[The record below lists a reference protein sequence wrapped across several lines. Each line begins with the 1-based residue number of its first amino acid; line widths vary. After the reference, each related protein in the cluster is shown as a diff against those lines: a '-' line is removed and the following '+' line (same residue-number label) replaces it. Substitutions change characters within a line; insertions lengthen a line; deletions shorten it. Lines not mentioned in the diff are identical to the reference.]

1 MAIFTILKGFRT
13 DLFIAFS
20 RIMKYLIFLTVL
32 LFLWSSLSAQNAEQI
47 RLKDLQKVLTTSTD
61 QIQVFNFWATWC
73 APCVKEIP
81 LFEKLNQENKSVD
94 VTLVSMDFD
103 LDPNPDKVN
112 RFVARKNI
120 QSKVVIL
127 AETDPNSWID
137 KIDKEWTGA
146 LPATLIINT
155 KSGKRK
161 LVQKELHEGDLEK
174 LIEEVRN

>member
-1 MAIFTILKGFRT
+1 MRYLMLFT
-13 DLFIAFS
+13 
-20 RIMKYLIFLTVL
+20 L
-32 LFLWSSLSAQNAEQI
+32 LFCLMAPLLAQKAEQI
-47 RLKDLQKVLTTSTD
+47 KLKDLQLAINASSER
-61 QIQVFNFWATWC
+61 IQVFNFWATWC

-81 LFEKLNQENKSVD
+81 LFEKLNQENKAVE

-127 AETDPNSWID
+127 AESDPNSWID
-137 KIDKEWTGA
+137 KIDKNWSGA
-146 LPATLIINT
+146 LPTTLIVNT

-174 LIEEVRN
+174 LIAEVNN